1 MFVLSNVQS
10 AVERGFTVNENMP
23 VENQEYQSLI
33 GQQMVYNHM
42 FSPKIELESYALPLD
57 LIKSSSK
64 TNMQKL

>member
-33 GQQMVYNHM
+33 GQRMVYNNM